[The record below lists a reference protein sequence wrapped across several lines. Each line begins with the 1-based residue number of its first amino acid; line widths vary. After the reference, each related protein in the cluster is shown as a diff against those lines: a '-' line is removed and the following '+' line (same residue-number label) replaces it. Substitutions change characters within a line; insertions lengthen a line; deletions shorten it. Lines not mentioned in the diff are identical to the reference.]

1 MGDLVF
7 RDFFGLVLTFF
18 PHCLWSGVATKRKRK
33 RTSAGGK
40 EQKSRRRRRKRKRR
54 KRGRKRRRKRRRRRK
69 KETKKRGEGT
79 KKGEGSSRCILA
91 DHNTV
96 YTSHVRMVALTGKS
110 EIYMCMFLHTYVVCV
125 SKFVCVCM
133 YVSM

>member
-1 MGDLVF
+1 MF
-7 RDFFGLVLTFF
+7 RNFVQHVLGFFSALFVVT
-18 PHCLWSGVATKRKRK
+18 TERK

-40 EQKSRRRRRKRKRR
+40 EQKGRRRRRKRKRR

-110 EIYMCMFLHTYVVCV
+110 EIYSLYVHACICV
-125 SKFVCVCM
+125 YM
-133 YVSM
+133 YVSLSMFVCEYV

>member
-40 EQKSRRRRRKRKRR
+40 GQKSGRRMRKRNRIQKWHRR
-54 KRGRKRRRKRRRRRK
+54 Q
-69 KETKKRGEGT
+69 GT
-79 KKGEGSSRCILA
+79 E
-91 DHNTV
+91 
-96 YTSHVRMVALTGKS
+96 
-110 EIYMCMFLHTYVVCV
+110 E
-125 SKFVCVCM
+125 
-133 YVSM
+133 

>member
-1 MGDLVF
+1 MSDLIVQKLCPTRVGIF
-7 RDFFGLVLTFF
+7 SALFVVT
-18 PHCLWSGVATKRKRK
+18 TERK

-40 EQKSRRRRRKRKRR
+40 EQKGRRRRRKRKRR

-110 EIYMCMFLHTYVVCV
+110 EIYKCMSMQSEMYIGVR
-125 SKFVCVCM
+125 VCM
-133 YVSM
+133 